1 MVFARFLM
9 FLMVFWWFLMVFA
22 YFPPANL
29 TQHPRPARYERLSR
43 SSFDWLS
50 SLPFFI
56 AYEARVFP
64 LMERQGDFSN
74 GFSMVF
80 YLGIDPIDQI
90 RTGHIQLQYA
100 WNLGDFGFRGH
111 IWHEATRNNDK
122 VDFSRH
128 LASCKMFMLD
138 VLLVCCKKTTCE
150 LYKRMSPSCLKY
162 VIFPQICSV
171 LHSQWLFHWGIF
183 QPETLGKAQMIYTT
197 ITGK

>member
-1 MVFARFLM
+1 MVFDGFCILPPSKSHPTSTPRQVRATLPELLWLALLVAILHRLWGAGFSSDGKTGRFFKWVFYG
-9 FLMVFWWFLMVFA
+9 FLFRDWSNRSNPNWTYPASICLKWWF
-22 YFPPANL
+22 
-29 TQHPRPARYERLSR
+29 H
-43 SSFDWLS
+43 
-50 SLPFFI
+50 
-56 AYEARVFP
+56 
-64 LMERQGDFSN
+64 
-74 GFSMVF
+74 
-80 YLGIDPIDQI
+80 
-90 RTGHIQLQYA
+90 
-100 WNLGDFGFRGH
+100 LGDFGFRGH